1 MRTLVVEDDYI
12 TSQVMQEIL
21 SAFGEC
27 DVAENGEQAIE
38 LFTSAHLSG
47 VLYDVVFLDIMM
59 PEMDGQEVLAKIREI
74 EKMNG
79 IMGLD
84 GVKIVMTTALDDY
97 ENIKKAFTNQAE
109 AYLIKP
115 VDKDKVVKVLVD
127 LELLS

>member
-1 MRTLVVEDDYI
+1 MRSLVVEDDYI

-21 SAFGEC
+21 NAFGDC
-27 DVAENGEQAIE
+27 DVAENGNQAIE
-38 LFTSAHLSG
+38 LFTSAQLTG

-59 PEMDGQEVLAKIREI
+59 PEKDGQEVLTKIRQI

-97 ENIKKAFTNQAE
+97 NNIKKAFANQAE

-115 VDKDKVVKVLVD
+115 IDKDKVVKVLVD

>member
-1 MRTLVVEDDYI
+1 MRSLVVEDDYI

-21 SAFGEC
+21 NAFGDC
-27 DVAENGEQAIE
+27 DVAENGDQAIE
-38 LFTSAHLSG
+38 LFTSAQLTG
-47 VLYDVVFLDIMM
+47 VLYDVIFLDIMM
-59 PEMDGQEVLAKIREI
+59 PEKDGQEVLEKIRQI

-97 ENIKKAFTNQAE
+97 NNIKKAFANQAE

>member
-21 SAFGEC
+21 SAFGDC
-27 DVAENGEQAIE
+27 DVAENGDQAIE
-38 LFTSAHLSG
+38 LFTSAQLTG
-47 VLYDVVFLDIMM
+47 VLYDVIFLDIMM
-59 PEMDGQEVLAKIREI
+59 PEKDGQEVLEKIRQI

-97 ENIKKAFTNQAE
+97 NNIKKAFANQAE

>member
-1 MRTLVVEDDYI
+1 MRSLVVEDDYI

-21 SAFGEC
+21 SAFGDC
-27 DVAENGEQAIE
+27 DVAENGDQAIE
-38 LFTSAHLSG
+38 LFTSAQLTG
-47 VLYDVVFLDIMM
+47 VLYDVIFLDIMM
-59 PEMDGQEVLAKIREI
+59 PEKDGQEVLEKIRQI

-97 ENIKKAFTNQAE
+97 NNIKKAFANQAE

>member
-38 LFTSAHLSG
+38 LFKSVQLTG